1 MCNYGAS
8 KMLLTPTLAS
18 TAVRSKVVF
27 LLLRSPWLM
36 LLSSCVCVC
45 VSFVFCPSFVMQHLV
60 PFLVLQS
67 SR

>member
-8 KMLLTPTLAS
+8 KMLLTPTVAS
-18 TAVRSKVVF
+18 AAVRSKVGF

-36 LLSSCVCVC
+36 LLSSCVC